1 VSPAIADGPDEI
13 YLPLINGS
21 GTNFSHPAVL
31 AYPQNSYPT
40 DMPRPQLKT
49 ETLQIDSNGVVNA
62 NEQWGFDE
70 GVAP

>member
-1 VSPAIADGPDEI
+1 
-13 YLPLINGS
+13 
-21 GTNFSHPAVL
+21 VL

>member
-1 VSPAIADGPDEI
+1 
-13 YLPLINGS
+13 
-21 GTNFSHPAVL
+21 
-31 AYPQNSYPT
+31 
-40 DMPRPQLKT
+40 MPRPQLKT